1 MMGISQSNQSLS
13 RILIPCN
20 IYFQMPH
27 LFATFFTFK
36 VFAVLSALCQAGQW
50 WGTEQRGI
58 CPGGCARAFLGELI
72 FNTARFVG
80 GQPTG
85 TATYGEHWENWD
97 CGCGPR
103 QAGALYL
110 PTCSAGSC
118 GFVEHFGKSPFGGC
132 STHLIQMHLQEMHFQ
147 GHSCCFPLLR
157 SRAVLQ
163 ERQQQ
168 QLSVLIS
175 FPFSPNEAASSIST
189 PSPSGSAMPSR

>member
-58 CPGGCARAFLGELI
+58 CPGGCARPFVGELI

-85 TATYGEHWENWD
+85 TATCGEHWENWD
-97 CGCGPR
+97 CGCGLR

-110 PTCSAGSC
+110 PTCSVGSC
-118 GFVEHFGKSPFGGC
+118 GFDC
-132 STHLIQMHLQEMHFQ
+132 
-147 GHSCCFPLLR
+147 
-157 SRAVLQ
+157 RALWKIAIRGLFHTVN
-163 ERQQQ
+163 
-168 QLSVLIS
+168 SDA
-175 FPFSPNEAASSIST
+175 FAGNAF
-189 PSPSGSAMPSR
+189 SGSRLLLPPAPELSSAAGKAAAAAFSAVFLSF